1 MRGERGDPAENP
13 DAITPGEY
21 TFLIVWVACLVFLY
35 VAGGFFAVE
44 MLRHYA
50 TESARSRQA
59 KIESPSVD
67 LNAEG
72 ADLRVPSGMKP
83 VDVLVG
89 GSVNRV
95 GDFDLKQAGWTVD
108 FDLWFTWHGDEID
121 PGKSFR
127 VVNGRTLRREEGE
140 SYKSGTEHY
149 AEYHVLARMTIPFE
163 GLRFPF
169 GEEGLFVQVEDA
181 VHGADT
187 LRYVTDKRDSGV
199 AREAIPPGIGL
210 ANFLALTKIGSH
222 RSGRGEPNPAGGKSE
237 VRSQFILAMLV
248 VPEGWGIY
256 QKMFQ
261 ALFASVAVALIALFI
276 KPTYVDSR
284 FGLPVGRFLRQR
296 VQQHLRRH
304 APAPCGQAHTYGHG
318 QQGEPAHHIS
328 SSLPSR

>member
-121 PGKSFR
+121 PGKTFL
-127 VVNGRTLRREEGE
+127 VVNGRTRREEGE
-140 SYKSGTEHY
+140 
-149 AEYHVLARMTIPFE
+149 A
-163 GLRFPF
+163 
-169 GEEGLFVQVEDA
+169 
-181 VHGADT
+181 
-187 LRYVTDKRDSGV
+187 
-199 AREAIPPGIGL
+199 
-210 ANFLALTKIGSH
+210 TK
-222 RSGRGEPNPAGGKSE
+222 A
-237 VRSQFILAMLV
+237 VRS
-248 VPEGWGIY
+248 
-256 QKMFQ
+256 
-261 ALFASVAVALIALFI
+261 
-276 KPTYVDSR
+276 T
-284 FGLPVGRFLRQR
+284 
-296 VQQHLRRH
+296 
-304 APAPCGQAHTYGHG
+304 T
-318 QQGEPAHHIS
+318 
-328 SSLPSR
+328 PSITCWRA